1 MLTIKEA
8 TEVLVNKKDH
18 WSHEIAEAEQY
29 AVELLIAIGNSKLL
43 GDSSRILLE
52 HILEEKL

>member
-8 TEVLVNKKDH
+8 TDVLVNRKDH
-18 WSHEIAEAEQY
+18 WSHEIADAEQY
-29 AVELLIAIGNSKLL
+29 AVDLLIAIGNSKLL

-52 HILEEKL
+52 SILKEKL